1 MNEAAQHHR
10 LRIEALV
17 AYPPTTLCKQILAL
31 LKTVVAEYPDRVR
44 MDVYYAG
51 EAPDATPTKGYQ
63 GLDKRKTVPSGY
75 INGQMVISGE
85 LPALD
90 ALKAILDDELA
101 KDPSEWQ
108 A

>member
-1 MNEAAQHHR
+1 MTEVAPDRR

-17 AYPPTTLCKQILAL
+17 AYPPTAFCKQILAQ
-31 LKTVVAEYPDRVR
+31 LKAIVAAYPDQVR

-75 INGQMVISGE
+75 INGQMVILGE
-85 LPALD
+85 VPELET
-90 ALKAILDDELA
+90 LKGIIDEELA
-101 KDPSEWQ
+101 KGPSEWQ

>member
-1 MNEAAQHHR
+1 MNEAAQNHR

-17 AYPPTTLCKQILAL
+17 AYPPTALCKQILAL

-51 EAPDATPTKGYQ
+51 EAPDATPMRGYQ

-85 LPALD
+85 LPELGT
-90 ALKAILDDELA
+90 LKAILDAEIA
-101 KDPSEWQ
+101 KGPSGWQ